1 MEAKKG
7 YKASAHRLLIAPD
20 KMRRVAANVRRKPY
34 TQAVAILESFP
45 QKGARFLRKVLQSA
59 AANAL
64 VQNKNLDE
72 DMLYVKELL
81 IDDGP
86 RMKRVWARSHGKRD
100 ILLKRMCHVSV
111 VIDEIAASGD

>member
-7 YKASAHRLLIAPD
+7 FTASAHHLLISPD
-20 KMRRVAANVRRKPY
+20 KVRRVAAHVRRKPY
-34 TQAVAILESFP
+34 TEAVSILESLP
-45 QKGARFLRKVLQSA
+45 HKGARFLRKVLQSA

-72 DMLYVKELL
+72 EMLYVKELL

-100 ILLKRMCHVSV
+100 IQLKRMCHVSV
-111 VIDEIAASGD
+111 IVDEIAATGE